1 MPTTPTTI
9 DRWMTVAPY
18 TIGTEVTV
26 EAARR
31 VMDDFRVGHL
41 PVRDEGRLVGV
52 ISSADVQGAPFR
64 LVSEVMHREPL
75 VVDPGSPASD
85 VARAM
90 AERHADVAIVVS
102 GERVVG
108 IFTATDAERLLS
120 SVLDGLEHGR
130 H

>member
-1 MPTTPTTI
+1 
-9 DRWMTVAPY
+9 MTVAPY
-18 TIGTEVTV
+18 TIGAEVTV

-52 ISSADVQGAPFR
+52 ISVADVQGAPFR
-64 LVSEVMHREPL
+64 LVSEVMQREPL
-75 VVDPGSPASD
+75 VVEQSTLASD
-85 VARAM
+85 VAREM
-90 AERHADVAIVVS
+90 AERHTDVAVVVS

-108 IFTATDAERLLS
+108 IFTANDAERLLS
-120 SVLDGLEHGR
+120 SVLGGLESGR